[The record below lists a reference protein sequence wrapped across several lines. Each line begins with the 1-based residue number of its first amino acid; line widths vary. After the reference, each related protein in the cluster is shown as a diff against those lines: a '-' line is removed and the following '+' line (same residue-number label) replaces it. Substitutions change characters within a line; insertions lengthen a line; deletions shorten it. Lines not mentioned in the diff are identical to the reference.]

1 MMCFVFCTSTLA
13 QEIAQTPPGI
23 ITEETWFSI
32 SNLSSA
38 GMSTFLFFFTRGL
51 GKFSVLLTL

>member
-13 QEIAQTPPGI
+13 QEVAQTPPGI

-38 GMSTFLFFFTRGL
+38 GMSALLFFLHEGWENFQHY
-51 GKFSVLLTL
+51 